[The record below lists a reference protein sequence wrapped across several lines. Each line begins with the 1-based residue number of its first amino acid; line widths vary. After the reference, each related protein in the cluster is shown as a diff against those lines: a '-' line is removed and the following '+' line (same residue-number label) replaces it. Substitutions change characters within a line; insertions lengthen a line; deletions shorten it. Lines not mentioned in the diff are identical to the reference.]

1 MLKKFVKKYF
11 YYFSYFYR
19 FLGHRLLISFGLSM
33 GVALMDGLG
42 LTMFLPLLQMLDGG
56 EGTGEG
62 LGKLSFLVDGL
73 EAAGIPLT
81 ILSVLLM
88 MVVFFG
94 IKGVFKF
101 VETYYKVVVRQY
113 FIQKLRYQNI
123 DLIVGYSYKS
133 FVLSDSGKIQ
143 NTLSGEME
151 RVVGALSFYSNV
163 VQAGAMVFVYTILA
177 LTVNIQFTLL
187 VMVGGLLS
195 NLLFSQLY
203 KKTKGYSKKITSLNH
218 GFQGLLIQK
227 VAFFKYLKATGSL
240 ETFGKK
246 LKHKISDIERSV
258 KKIGLMGAA
267 IHGFREPL
275 IVIIVVG
282 VILIE
287 TQLLGG
293 SLSAIILSLLFFYRA
308 LTYLTSLQTSWN
320 GLLTYHGSLENLK
333 EFIAELRSG
342 KDRQGKIKLDRFE
355 KEMVFSNVGFSYNE
369 TVILNDISFN
379 LPKNQTLALVGE
391 SGSGKTSLMN
401 LMAGL
406 ALPDKGEILVDGV
419 AMRELDRN
427 SLQRQIGYITQE
439 PVIFSDTV
447 YNNVTFWDADTP
459 ENRQRCQ
466 AALEKAAVW
475 AFVEGLP
482 DQTNSL
488 LGTNGIMVSGGQ
500 KQRISIARELYK
512 EVDFLLM
519 DEATSALDSETERV
533 IQENI
538 EALKGQYT
546 IVIIAHRLSTVKNA
560 DHILLL
566 QAGRIQQAGTFQDL
580 FEHSGSFKK
589 MVELQEF

>member
-1 MLKKFVKKYF
+1 MLKKFVEKYF
-11 YYFSYFYR
+11 YYFTYFYR

-81 ILSVLLM
+81 ILSVLLLM
-88 MVVFFG
+88 MVFFG

-151 RVVGALSFYSNV
+151 RVVGALTHYSNV

-187 VMVGGLLS
+187 VMAGGLLS

-203 KKTKGYSKKITSLNH
+203 KKTKGYSKKITGLNH

-240 ETFGKK
+240 ETFGEK
-246 LKHKISDIERSV
+246 LKHKISDIEKSI
-258 KKIGLMGAA
+258 KKIGLLGAA
-267 IHGFREPL
+267 IYGFREPL
-275 IVIIVVG
+275 IVVIVVG

-342 KDRQGKIKLDRFE
+342 KDQKGKIKLDRFE

-406 ALPDKGEILVDGV
+406 VLPDKGEILVDGYS
-419 AMRELDRN
+419 MKDLDRN
-427 SLQRQIGYITQE
+427 SLQHRIGYITQE

-447 YNNVTFWDADTP
+447 FNNVTFWDADTP

-519 DEATSALDSETERV
+519 DEATSALDSETEKV

-566 QAGRIQQAGTFQDL
+566 QAGHIQQAGTFQDL

>member
-1 MLKKFVKKYF
+1 MIKKFVKKYF

-19 FLGHRLLISFGLSM
+19 FLGYRLLISFGLSM

-42 LTMFLPLLQMLDGG
+42 LTLFLPLLQMIDGG
-56 EGTGEG
+56 QGSGEG
-62 LGKLSFLVDGL
+62 LGKLSFLLDGL
-73 EAAGIPLT
+73 EAVGIPLT
-81 ILSVLLM
+81 ILSILLLM
-88 MVVFFG
+88 VIFFG
-94 IKGVFKF
+94 IKGIFKF

-123 DLIVGYSYKS
+123 DLIVGFSYKS

-151 RVVGALSFYSNV
+151 RVVNALSFYSNV
-163 VQAGAMVFVYTILA
+163 IQAGAMVLVYTLLA

-187 VMVGGLLS
+187 VMAGGLLS
-195 NLLFSQLY
+195 NLVFAQLY
-203 KKTKGYSKKITSLNH
+203 KKTKGYSKQITDLNH

-240 ETFGKK
+240 ESFGKK
-246 LKHKISDIERSV
+246 LKSKVVDIEKSV
-258 KKIGLMGAA
+258 KKIGILGAA
-267 IHGFREPL
+267 MHGFREPL
-275 IVIIVVG
+275 IVIIVVS

-287 TQLLGG
+287 TQLFGG

-308 LTYLTSLQTSWN
+308 LTYLTSLQTFWN
-320 GLLTYHGSLENLK
+320 ALLTYHGSLENLN
-333 EFIAELRSG
+333 EFVVELRSG
-342 KDRQGKIKLDRFE
+342 KDRQGKIMLSQFE
-355 KEMVFSNVGFSYNE
+355 KEMVFRHVGFSYNQ
-369 TVILNDISFN
+369 TVILEDISLV

-391 SGSGKTSLMN
+391 SGSGKTTLIN

-406 ALPDKGEILVDGV
+406 ALPDIGEILVDGV
-419 AMRELDRN
+419 SMSALNRN
-427 SLQRQIGYITQE
+427 SLQRRIGYITQE

-447 YNNVTFWDADTP
+447 FNNVTFWDADTA
-459 ENRQRCQ
+459 ENRKRCQ
-466 AALEKAAVW
+466 TALEKAAVW
-475 AFVEGLP
+475 TFIAGLP
-482 DQTNSL
+482 DQADSL

-512 EVDFLLM
+512 EVDILLM
-519 DEATSALDSETERV
+519 DEATSALDSETERM

-566 QAGRIQQAGTFQDL
+566 QAGRIQQAGNFQEL